1 MCYICLR
8 KRHLHVFDNKIDQEL
23 LDWSKE
29 LFRNP
34 LLLRGARQVG
44 KSSAVKEL
52 SKQFDNFLEVNFE
65 EQRQIL
71 AVSY

>member
-1 MCYICLR
+1 MPLKNDIYMYLR
-8 KRHLHVFDNKIDQEL
+8 RKIDQEL

-29 LFRNP
+29 LFRKP
-34 LLLRGARQVG
+34 LLLRGAPQVG

-52 SKQFDNFLEVNFE
+52 SKHFDNFLEINFE